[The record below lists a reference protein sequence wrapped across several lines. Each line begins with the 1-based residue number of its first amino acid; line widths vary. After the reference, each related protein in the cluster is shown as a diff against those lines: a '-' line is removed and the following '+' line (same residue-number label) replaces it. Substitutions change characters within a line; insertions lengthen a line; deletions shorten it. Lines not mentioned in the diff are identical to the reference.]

1 MYCFPIGTYF
11 LVIDSEN
18 YINLMRIPLGDLNI
32 EDTTSQPLDIY
43 KSEKEQKVFNCSI
56 ENFAELLSICDQ
68 EECTDDKSNIFN
80 ASLLVYDCQVGMI
93 SNVMKMTLVQIFNK
107 IENNDNIFDYTV

>member
-56 ENFAELLSICDQ
+56 
-68 EECTDDKSNIFN
+68 
-80 ASLLVYDCQVGMI
+80 
-93 SNVMKMTLVQIFNK
+93 
-107 IENNDNIFDYTV
+107 